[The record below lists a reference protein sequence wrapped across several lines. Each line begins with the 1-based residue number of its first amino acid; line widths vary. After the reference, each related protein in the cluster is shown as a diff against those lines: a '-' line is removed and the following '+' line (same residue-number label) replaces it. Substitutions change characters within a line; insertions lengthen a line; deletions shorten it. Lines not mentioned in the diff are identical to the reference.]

1 MKRSTMT
8 LGVSLLTLL
17 TFLSSEAGAQEG
29 SKKEKKKK
37 EKEGID
43 LILPKMQQ
51 LTIQGLYG
59 ENKLVRTAGSPA
71 LGLTYSNYDLTH
83 LNVGEDLD
91 FTNKDESPP
100 ERLHLPNGGWFVD
113 LLSGDRA
120 GARVNSFGL
129 GMSVRMTSTSLKG
142 KGTSRDRFFYGM
154 GLGLYA
160 TRVEAARSST
170 GIGLGSRFFVGKDFS
185 DGTLIEAGYS
195 YRPGTQGVHPSGLTI
210 GLGRRF

>member
-1 MKRSTMT
+1 MKQNLMVV
-8 LGVSLLTLL
+8 GAALL
-17 TFLSSEAGAQEG
+17 TFIFSTSSGAWAQKE
-29 SKKEKKKK
+29 SKKEKKD
-37 EKEGID
+37 KEGIT
-43 LILPKMQQ
+43 LTIPRLQQ
-51 LTIQGLYG
+51 LTLQGLYG
-59 ENKLVRTAGSPA
+59 ENKLVRTAGSPTF
-71 LGLTYSNYDLTH
+71 GLTYSNYEQTN

-91 FTNKDESPP
+91 FTHKNESPP

-113 LLSGDRA
+113 LLSGSRA
-120 GARVNSFGL
+120 GVRVNSFGL
-129 GMSVRMTSTSLKG
+129 GVSVRLTSTSLKG
-142 KGTSRDRFFYGM
+142 KGVAQDRFFYGM

>member
-1 MKRSTMT
+1 MAENSPR
-8 LGVSLLTLL
+8 
-17 TFLSSEAGAQEG
+17 LSP
-29 SKKEKKKK
+29 KLRKIR
-37 EKEGID
+37 ID
-43 LILPKMQQ
+43 LILPQIHQ
-51 LTIQGLYG
+51 LTVQGLYG
-59 ENKLVRTAGSPA
+59 ENKLVRTAGSPT

-91 FTNKDESPP
+91 FTNKDEGPL

-120 GARVNSFGL
+120 GTRVNSFGL
-129 GMSVRMTSTSLKG
+129 GVSVRLTSTSLEG

-195 YRPGTQGVHPSGLTI
+195 YRPGTQGVHPSGLSI